1 SPHVCEPFEYIDRCG
16 EIPIPPDP
24 PPPVDPPPPEC
35 CPNGSRLYWPDSD
48 AALGVYIDVSIGRYI
63 ASTGVLDRQWTT
75 RVEGTANVPAACE
88 QMRTT
93 IQAHRTAQ
101 GGSRQPH
108 IAGTQSYTVDLQG
121 FSGDAG
127 YPGAG
132 SNQVQ
137 TNYMG
142 LQVNFGNHNVLPSGA
157 GVVFDLIDGHAFNVS
172 RRVIGITIA
181 PGNVVTLTGTSRVPQ
196 AVLNQLQAGA
206 NTLLSTSNG
215 GDPFYYGA
223 NIGFRSVGPIVEGL
237 FRYEVDI
244 YIG

>member
-1 SPHVCEPFEYIDRCG
+1 
-16 EIPIPPDP
+16 
-24 PPPVDPPPPEC
+24 
-35 CPNGSRLYWPDSD
+35 
-48 AALGVYIDVSIGRYI
+48 
-63 ASTGVLDRQWTT
+63 
-75 RVEGTANVPAACE
+75 
-88 QMRTT
+88 
-93 IQAHRTAQ
+93 
-101 GGSRQPH
+101 
-108 IAGTQSYTVDLQG
+108 QSHTVDLQG

-132 SNQVQ
+132 TNQVQ

-196 AVLNQLQAGA
+196 AVLDQLQVGA
-206 NTLLSTSNG
+206 NTIFSTSNG

-244 YIG
+244 YIGVVASGYGACPGSEAGLAAPQPRDEIARLTDDRLVLDRECGCVKESNGGVR